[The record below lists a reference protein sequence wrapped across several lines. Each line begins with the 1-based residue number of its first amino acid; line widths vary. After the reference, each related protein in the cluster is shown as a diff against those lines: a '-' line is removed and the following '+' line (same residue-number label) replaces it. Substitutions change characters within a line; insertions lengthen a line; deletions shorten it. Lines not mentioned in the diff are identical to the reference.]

1 MNERAIKKL
10 RHKFILTATISFVGV
25 MIVLF
30 LIIFSVNVATTMRQ
44 ISYTFTYLY
53 EHDGEITVDDNIN
66 EEELMKEIRP
76 EDRSFFYQTVQDL
89 FNTGFSSTEFI
100 YSIRYFSVT
109 YNSDNQPVKVVS
121 KHMAMVDDTQ
131 AVKIA
136 DKALKSSDDS
146 GYYDGMMY
154 QKKKVGNNTLV
165 IFVDVSGQIANVRRI
180 GSILVA
186 ITLLGSILALIV
198 FRLISG
204 RVIRP
209 EIEAAEQQKRF
220 ITNAGHELKTPLAVI
235 RANTELEMMMHGED
249 EWNRSTMNQ
258 VDRMTGLINDLVLVA
273 KAEEQEDKKE
283 LSVIDASE
291 TVKKAVDDFSS
302 VAEKNGIKLA
312 QEIADGVSLKMNP
325 DLLTQLAVILTDNA
339 VKYCDENGTVTVKL
353 VQKGKGIRL
362 AVSNNYAEGG
372 GVDYSKFFDRFY
384 RKDESHNIDK
394 GGYGIGLSIAEGI
407 VSKYNGSINVSWKDG
422 VITFE
427 CKIKG

>member
-1 MNERAIKKL
+1 MNERSIKKL

-25 MIVLF
+25 MIILF

-44 ISYTFTYLY
+44 VSYTFEYLY
-53 EHDGEITVDDNIN
+53 EHDGEITVDDNVTK
-66 EEELMKEIRP
+66 EELMKEIRP
-76 EDRSFFYQTVQDL
+76 EDRNFFYQTAQDL

-109 YNSDNQPVKVVS
+109 YNADSKPVKVVS
-121 KHMAMVDDTQ
+121 KHMAMVDDSQ
-131 AVKIA
+131 AVSMA
-136 DKALKSSDDS
+136 DKALKRSNDS
-146 GYYDGMMY
+146 AYYDGMMY
-154 QKKKVGNNTLV
+154 QKKNVDGNTLV
-165 IFVDVSGQIANVRRI
+165 IFVDVSGQFANVRRI

-186 ITLLGSILALIV
+186 IMLFGSILALIV

-249 EWNRSTMNQ
+249 EWNQSTMNQ

-312 QEIADGVSLKMNP
+312 QEIADSVSVKMNP
-325 DLLTQLAVILTDNA
+325 DLLTQLTVILTDNA

-353 VQKGKGIRL
+353 TQKGKGIRL
-362 AVSNNYAEGG
+362 AVSNNYAEGS

>member
-10 RHKFILTATISFVGV
+10 RHKFVWTATVSFVGV
-25 MIVLF
+25 MVVMF
-30 LIIFSVNVATTMRQ
+30 LIIYSVNVVTTMRQ
-44 ISYTFTYLY
+44 VSYTFEYLY

-249 EWNRSTMNQ
+249 EWNLSTMNQ
-258 VDRMTGLINDLVLVA
+258 VDRMTGLIRDLVLVA

-339 VKYCDENGTVTVKL
+339 VKYCDDNGTVTVKL

>member
-121 KHMAMVDDTQ
+121 KHMAMVDDTR

-165 IFVDVSGQIANVRRI
+165 IFVDVSGQFANVRRI

>member
-1 MNERAIKKL
+1 MNERSIKKL

-25 MIVLF
+25 MIILF
-30 LIIFSVNVATTMRQ
+30 LIIFSVNVITTMRQ
-44 ISYTFTYLY
+44 VSYTFEYLY
-53 EHDGEITVDDNIN
+53 EHDGEITVDDNVTK
-66 EEELMKEIRP
+66 EELMKEIRP
-76 EDRSFFYQTVQDL
+76 EDRNFFYQTAQDL

-109 YNSDNQPVKVVS
+109 YNADSKPVKVVS
-121 KHMAMVDDTQ
+121 KHMAMVDDSQ
-131 AVKIA
+131 AVSMA
-136 DKALKSSDDS
+136 DKALKSSNDS
-146 GYYDGMMY
+146 AYYDGMMY
-154 QKKKVGNNTLV
+154 QKKNVDGNTLV
-165 IFVDVSGQIANVRRI
+165 IFVDVSGQFANVRRI

-186 ITLLGSILALIV
+186 IMLFGSILALIV

-249 EWNRSTMNQ
+249 EWNQSTMNQ

-312 QEIADGVSLKMNP
+312 QEIAGGVSVKMNP
-325 DLLTQLAVILTDNA
+325 DLLTQLTVILTDNA

-353 VQKGKGIRL
+353 TQKGKGIRL
-362 AVSNNYAEGG
+362 AVSNNYAEGS

-407 VSKYNGSINVSWKDG
+407 VSKYNGSIGASWKDG

>member
-10 RHKFILTATISFVGV
+10 RHKFVWTATVSFVGV

-44 ISYTFTYLY
+44 VSYTFEYLY

-76 EDRSFFYQTVQDL
+76 EDRSFFYQTVQNL

-121 KHMAMVDDTQ
+121 KHMAMVDDTR

-258 VDRMTGLINDLVLVA
+258 VDRMTGLIRDLVLVA

-302 VAEKNGIKLA
+302 VAEKNGIKLV

>member
-10 RHKFILTATISFVGV
+10 RHKFVWTATVSFVGV
-25 MIVLF
+25 MVVMF
-30 LIIFSVNVATTMRQ
+30 LIIYSVNVVTTMRQ
-44 ISYTFTYLY
+44 VSYTFEYLY

-76 EDRSFFYQTVQDL
+76 EDRNFFIQAAQDL
-89 FNTGFSSTEFI
+89 LNTGFSSTEFI

-121 KHMAMVDDTQ
+121 KHMAMVDDTR

-146 GYYDGMMY
+146 GNYDGMMY

-165 IFVDVSGQIANVRRI
+165 IFVDVSGQFANVRRI

-186 ITLLGSILALIV
+186 ITLIGSILALIV

-249 EWNRSTMNQ
+249 EWNLSTMNQ
-258 VDRMTGLINDLVLVA
+258 VDRMTGLIRDLVLVA

-312 QEIADGVSLKMNP
+312 QEIADSVSLKMNP
-325 DLLTQLAVILTDNA
+325 DLLTQLTVILTDNA
-339 VKYCDENGTVTVKL
+339 VKYCDKDGTVTVKL

>member
-1 MNERAIKKL
+1 MNERSIKKL
-10 RHKFILTATISFVGV
+10 RRKFVWTATISFVGV
-25 MIVLF
+25 MLVMF
-30 LIIFSVNVATTMRQ
+30 LIIFSVNVVTTMRQ

-53 EHDGEITVDDNIN
+53 EHNGEIIVDDNIN
-66 EEELMKEIRP
+66 QEELIKEIRP
-76 EDRSFFYQTVQDL
+76 EDRNFFVQAVQDL
-89 FNTGFSSTEFI
+89 LNTGFSSTEFI

-109 YNSDNQPVKVVS
+109 YNADNQPVKVVS

-131 AVKIA
+131 AVKMA
-136 DKALKSSDDS
+136 DKALKSDNDS
-146 GYYDGMMY
+146 GVYDGMMY
-154 QKKKVGNNTLV
+154 QKQKLDGHTMI
-165 IFVDVSGQIANVRRI
+165 IFVNISGQIANVRRI

-186 ITLLGSILALIV
+186 IMMFGSILALIV

-209 EIEAAEQQKRF
+209 EIKAAEQQKRF

-258 VDRMTGLINDLVLVA
+258 VDRMTGLIRELVLVA
-273 KAEEQEDKKE
+273 KAEEQEDKNE

-302 VAEKNGIKLA
+302 VAEKNGIKLE
-312 QEIADGVSLKMNP
+312 QEIAEGVSLKMNS
-325 DLLTQLAVILTDNA
+325 DLLAQLTVILTDNA
-339 VKYCDENGTVTVKL
+339 VKYCDKNGTVTVKL
-353 VQKGKGIRL
+353 FQKGKGIRL
-362 AVSNNYAEGG
+362 AVSNNYAEGKEI
-372 GVDYSKFFDRFY
+372 DYSKFFDRFY

-394 GGYGIGLSIAEGI
+394 GGYGIGLSIAESI
-407 VSKYNGSINVSWKDG
+407 VSKYNGSINASWKDG

-427 CKIKG
+427 CKIK

>member
-10 RHKFILTATISFVGV
+10 RHKFVWTATVSFVGV
-25 MIVLF
+25 MVVMF
-30 LIIFSVNVATTMRQ
+30 LIIYSVNVVTTMRQ
-44 ISYTFTYLY
+44 VSYTFEYLY

-146 GYYDGMMY
+146 GHYDGMMY

-165 IFVDVSGQIANVRRI
+165 IFVDVSGQFANVRRI

-258 VDRMTGLINDLVLVA
+258 VDRMTGLIRDLVLVA

-283 LSVIDASE
+283 LSVINASE

>member
-1 MNERAIKKL
+1 MNERSIKKL

-44 ISYTFTYLY
+44 VSYTFEYLY
-53 EHDGEITVDDNIN
+53 EHDGEITVDDNTD

-121 KHMAMVDDTQ
+121 KHMAMVDDKQ
-131 AVKIA
+131 AVSIA
-136 DKALKSSDDS
+136 DKALKGGRES
-146 GYYDGMMY
+146 GFSDGMMY
-154 QKKKVGNNTLV
+154 NTRKEDGKTLI

-258 VDRMTGLINDLVLVA
+258 VDRMTGLIRDLVLVA

>member
-1 MNERAIKKL
+1 MNERSIKKL

-44 ISYTFTYLY
+44 VSYTFEYLY
-53 EHDGEITVDDNIN
+53 EHDGEITVDDNTD

-146 GYYDGMMY
+146 GYYDGMMS

-165 IFVDVSGQIANVRRI
+165 IFVDVSGQFANVRRI

-209 EIEAAEQQKRF
+209 EIESAR
-220 ITNAGHELKTPLAVI
+220 T
-235 RANTELEMMMHGED
+235 
-249 EWNRSTMNQ
+249 RSL
-258 VDRMTGLINDLVLVA
+258 R
-273 KAEEQEDKKE
+273 
-283 LSVIDASE
+283 
-291 TVKKAVDDFSS
+291 
-302 VAEKNGIKLA
+302 
-312 QEIADGVSLKMNP
+312 
-325 DLLTQLAVILTDNA
+325 
-339 VKYCDENGTVTVKL
+339 
-353 VQKGKGIRL
+353 
-362 AVSNNYAEGG
+362 
-372 GVDYSKFFDRFY
+372 
-384 RKDESHNIDK
+384 
-394 GGYGIGLSIAEGI
+394 
-407 VSKYNGSINVSWKDG
+407 
-422 VITFE
+422 
-427 CKIKG
+427 

>member
-1 MNERAIKKL
+1 MPK
-10 RHKFILTATISFVGV
+10 
-25 MIVLF
+25 
-30 LIIFSVNVATTMRQ
+30 
-44 ISYTFTYLY
+44 
-53 EHDGEITVDDNIN
+53 D
-66 EEELMKEIRP
+66 
-76 EDRSFFYQTVQDL
+76 
-89 FNTGFSSTEFI
+89 
-100 YSIRYFSVT
+100 
-109 YNSDNQPVKVVS
+109 
-121 KHMAMVDDTQ
+121 
-131 AVKIA
+131 
-136 DKALKSSDDS
+136 
-146 GYYDGMMY
+146 
-154 QKKKVGNNTLV
+154 
-165 IFVDVSGQIANVRRI
+165 
-180 GSILVA
+180 
-186 ITLLGSILALIV
+186 
-198 FRLISG
+198 
-204 RVIRP
+204 
-209 EIEAAEQQKRF
+209 
-220 ITNAGHELKTPLAVI
+220 
-235 RANTELEMMMHGED
+235 ELEMMMHGED

>member
-44 ISYTFTYLY
+44 VSYTFEYLY

-76 EDRSFFYQTVQDL
+76 EDRNFFYQTVQDL
-89 FNTGFSSTEFI
+89 FNTGFSSTESI
-100 YSIRYFSVT
+100 YTIRYFSVT
-109 YNSDNQPVKVVS
+109 YNADNKPVKVVS

-146 GYYDGMMY
+146 GNYDGMMY

-180 GSILVA
+180 GSILVS